1 MKKLPLILSIVALV
15 GVIALAIV
23 TFTKGGAKK
32 PAAATTET
40 VAQKGAIVY
49 FNLDRVLAEYDMAN
63 DLRSVFETKANSI
76 NQEVQRR
83 VNKFQKDANAFQDKI
98 NKGLMTQSTAQVQ
111 SQKLQEQQASVET
124 YANQKQQ
131 EILEEQQVMLNQIYD
146 AIKSFIDTFNETQG
160 YAMVIATGSSAIIS
174 GDIFPNPVVTGDAAL
189 DITDA
194 LIEGLNAAYVKE
206 KGKSE

>member
-1 MKKLPLILSIVALV
+1 MKKLPLILSIIALA
-15 GVIALAIV
+15 GVIALAVIDL
-23 TFTKGGAKK
+23 TKGSKK
-32 PAAATTET
+32 PAPVQTEATNLE
-40 VAQKGAIVY
+40 GAIVY
-49 FNLDRVLAEYDMAN
+49 FDLDRVLAEYDMAN

-83 VNKFQKDANAFQDKI
+83 VNKFQKDLNAFNDKI

-111 SQKLQEQQASVET
+111 SQKLQEQQASVES

-174 GDIFPNPVVTGDAAL
+174 GDIFPNPVVTGSAEL

-194 LIEGLNAAYVKE
+194 LIEGLNASYVAE
-206 KGKSE
+206 KGKTE

>member
-1 MKKLPLILSIVALV
+1 M
-15 GVIALAIV
+15 
-23 TFTKGGAKK
+23 
-32 PAAATTET
+32 
-40 VAQKGAIVY
+40 Y

-111 SQKLQEQQASVET
+111 SQKLAEQQNSVET

-131 EILEEQQVMLNQIYD
+131 EILEEQQVMLNQISD
-146 AIKSFIDTFNETQG
+146 AIDTFVKEYNETMG
-160 YAMVIATGSSAIIS
+160 YAMILASQ
-174 GDIFPNPVVTGDAAL
+174 GDILPMPVVTGDAAL

>member
-1 MKKLPLILSIVALV
+1 MEKKLPLILSIVALA

-23 TFTKGGAKK
+23 QFTKGGAAK
-32 PAAATTET
+32 PAPVKTEAT
-40 VAQKGAIVY
+40 AQQGAIVY
-49 FNLDRVLAEYDMAN
+49 FDMDRVLAEYDMAN

-83 VNKFQKDANAFQDKI
+83 VNKFQKDYNAFQDKI
-98 NKGLMTQSTAQVQ
+98 NKGLMTQATAQVQ
-111 SQKLQEQQASVET
+111 GQKLQEQQASVEQ

-131 EILEEQQVMLNQIYD
+131 EILEEQQVMLNQISD
-146 AIKSFIDTFNETQG
+146 AIKSFVDDYNLTMG
-160 YAMVIATGSSAIIS
+160 YAMILVTQ
-174 GDIFPNPVVTGDAAL
+174 GDILPAPVVTGSAEL

-206 KGKSE
+206 KGKTE

>member
-15 GVIALAIV
+15 GVIALAIA
-23 TFTKGGAKK
+23 TFAKGGDKK
-32 PAAATTET
+32 PAAASAESA
-40 VAQKGAIVY
+40 AQQGAIVY

-83 VNKFQKDANAFQDKI
+83 VNKFQKDANSFQDKI

-111 SQKLQEQQASVET
+111 SQKLQEQQASVEN

-131 EILEEQQVMLNQIYD
+131 EILEEQQVMLNQISD
-146 AIKSFIDTFNETQG
+146 AINTFITEFNAVKEYAMIIATQG
-160 YAMVIATGSSAIIS
+160 
-174 GDIFPNPVVTGDAAL
+174 DILPLPVVTADESL

-206 KGKSE
+206 KGKTE

>member
-1 MKKLPLILSIVALV
+1 MKKLPLIFSIIALA
-15 GVIALAIV
+15 GVIAFAIADL
-23 TFTKGGAKK
+23 TRGNKK
-32 PAAATTET
+32 PAAAQNADAPALQGE
-40 VAQKGAIVY
+40 IVY
-49 FNLDRVLAEYDMAN
+49 FDMDRVLAEYDMAN

-111 SQKLQEQQASVET
+111 SQKLQEQQTSVEN

-131 EILEEQQVMLNQIYD
+131 EILEEQQVMLNQISN
-146 AIKSFIDTFNETQG
+146 AIKVFVDDFNAEMG
-160 YAMVIATGSSAIIS
+160 YAMIIATQ
-174 GDIFPNPVVTGDAAL
+174 GDNLPLPVVAASAER

-206 KGKSE
+206 KGKKE

>member
-1 MKKLPLILSIVALV
+1 MKKLPLILSIIALA
-15 GVIALAIV
+15 GVIALAVIDL
-23 TFTKGGAKK
+23 TKGSKK
-32 PAAATTET
+32 PAPVQTEATNLE
-40 VAQKGAIVY
+40 GAIVY
-49 FNLDRVLAEYDMAN
+49 FDLDRVLAEYDMAN

-83 VNKFQKDANAFQDKI
+83 VNKFQKDLNSFNDKI

-111 SQKLQEQQASVET
+111 SQKLQEQQASVES

-174 GDIFPNPVVTGDAAL
+174 GDIFPNPVVTGSAEL

-194 LIEGLNAAYVKE
+194 LIEGLNANYVAE
-206 KGKSE
+206 KGKTE

>member
-1 MKKLPLILSIVALV
+1 MKKLPLILSILALA
-15 GVIALAIV
+15 GVIALAVIDL
-23 TFTKGGAKK
+23 TKGNTKK
-32 PAAATTET
+32 PAPVQTESD
-40 VAQKGAIVY
+40 AQKGAIVY
-49 FNLDRVLAEYDMAN
+49 FNMDRVLAEYDMAN

-83 VNKFQKDANAFQDKI
+83 VNKFQKDANSFQDKL

-111 SQKLQEQQASVET
+111 SQKLQEQQASVEN

-131 EILEEQQVMLNQIYD
+131 EILEEQQVMLNQISD
-146 AIKSFIDTFNETQG
+146 AINTFITEFNEEKE
-160 YAMVIATGSSAIIS
+160 YAMILASQ
-174 GDIFPNPVVTGDAAL
+174 GDILPLPVVTGDAAL

-206 KGKSE
+206 KGKTE

>member
-1 MKKLPLILSIVALV
+1 MKKLPLILSIVALA

-23 TFTKGGAKK
+23 TFTKGSAKK

-40 VAQKGAIVY
+40 VAQQGAIVY

-83 VNKFQKDANAFQDKI
+83 ANKFQKDLNSFNDKI

-111 SQKLQEQQASVET
+111 SQKLQEQQASVEN

-131 EILEEQQVMLNQIYD
+131 EILEEQQVMLNQISD
-146 AIKSFIDTFNETQG
+146 AINSFIAEFNAVKEYAMIIATQG
-160 YAMVIATGSSAIIS
+160 
-174 GDIFPNPVVTGDAAL
+174 DILPMPVVAADESL

>member
-1 MKKLPLILSIVALV
+1 MKKLPLILSIIALA
-15 GVIALAIV
+15 GVIALAVIDL
-23 TFTKGGAKK
+23 TKGSKK
-32 PAAATTET
+32 PAPVQTET
-40 VAQKGAIVY
+40 TNLEGAIVY
-49 FNLDRVLAEYDMAN
+49 FDLDRVLAEYDMAN

-83 VNKFQKDANAFQDKI
+83 VNKFQKDLNSFNDKI
-98 NKGLMTQSTAQVQ
+98 NKGMMTQSTAQVQ
-111 SQKLQEQQASVET
+111 SQKLQEQQASVES

-174 GDIFPNPVVTGDAAL
+174 GDIFPNPVVTGSAEL

-194 LIEGLNAAYVKE
+194 LIEGLNASYVAE
-206 KGKSE
+206 KGKTE

>member
-1 MKKLPLILSIVALV
+1 MEKKLPLILSIVALA

-23 TFTKGGAKK
+23 QFTKGGAAK
-32 PAAATTET
+32 PAPVKTEAT
-40 VAQKGAIVY
+40 AQQGAIVY
-49 FNLDRVLAEYDMAN
+49 FDMDRVLAEYDIAN

-83 VNKFQKDANAFQDKI
+83 VNKFQKDYNAFQDKI
-98 NKGLMTQSTAQVQ
+98 NKGLMTQATAQVQ
-111 SQKLQEQQASVET
+111 GQKLQEQQASVEQ

-131 EILEEQQVMLNQIYD
+131 EILEEQQVMLNQISD
-146 AIKSFIDTFNETQG
+146 AIKSFVDDYNLTMG
-160 YAMVIATGSSAIIS
+160 YAMILVTQ
-174 GDIFPNPVVTGDAAL
+174 GDILPAPVVTGSAEL

-206 KGKSE
+206 KGKTE

>member
-1 MKKLPLILSIVALV
+1 MKKLPLILSILALA
-15 GVIALAIV
+15 GVIALAVIDL
-23 TFTKGGAKK
+23 TKGNTKK
-32 PAAATTET
+32 PAPVQTEAD
-40 VAQKGAIVY
+40 AQKGAIVY
-49 FNLDRVLAEYDMAN
+49 FNMDRVLAEYDMAN

-83 VNKFQKDANAFQDKI
+83 VNKFQKDANSFQDKL

-111 SQKLQEQQASVET
+111 SQKLQEQQASVEN

-131 EILEEQQVMLNQIYD
+131 EILEEQQVMLNQISD
-146 AIKSFIDTFNETQG
+146 AINTFITEFNEEKE
-160 YAMVIATGSSAIIS
+160 YAMILASQ
-174 GDIFPNPVVTGDAAL
+174 GDILPLPVVTGDAAL

-206 KGKSE
+206 KGKTE